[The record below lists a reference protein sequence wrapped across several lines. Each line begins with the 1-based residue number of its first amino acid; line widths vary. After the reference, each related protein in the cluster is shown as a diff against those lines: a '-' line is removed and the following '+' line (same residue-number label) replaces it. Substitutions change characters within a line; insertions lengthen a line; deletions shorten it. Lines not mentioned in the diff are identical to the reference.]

1 MKNLF
6 IRKILFLLIVF
17 VILSLC
23 INYSKSYAYNEYEEV
38 DFKIGVVKV
47 NNLNIRCGPG
57 KKFAKVGSLK
67 KGEHINVFAKSGNW
81 YIIQTDSELIGAV
94 SIDYIDKISNLDE
107 TNQATIYTNTN
118 LSDNLHDVVAEEFSD
133 ELELTKEEEEFLNL
147 INSNRVNNG
156 LEELKVDS
164 TIQNIARL
172 KAADLEKNDYFSH
185 NSPIYGN
192 IDEML
197 KMFEVTY
204 IDSGENI
211 AGNRNLSGAVEA
223 WMNSENHKANILNNN
238 YNYTGVA
245 VVDSKK
251 YGKIFVEIFVR
262 RS

>member
-17 VILSLC
+17 VLLSLC

-47 NNLNIRCGPG
+47 NDLNIRCGPG

-133 ELELTKEEEEFLNL
+133 ELELTKEEEE
-147 INSNRVNNG
+147 
-156 LEELKVDS
+156 LEKQKKEIIK
-164 TIQNIARL
+164 NIARL

-251 YGKIFVEIFVR
+251 YGKICVEIFVR
-262 RS
+262 RN